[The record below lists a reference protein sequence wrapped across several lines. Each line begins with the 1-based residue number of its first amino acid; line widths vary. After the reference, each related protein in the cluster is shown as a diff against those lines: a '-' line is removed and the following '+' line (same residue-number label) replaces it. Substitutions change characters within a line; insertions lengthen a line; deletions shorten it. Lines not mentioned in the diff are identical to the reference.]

1 MLREGLEAPGALG
14 LEAVAASVE
23 DSAAASGVEVVAGVV
38 AGAEAAE
45 LAEAKLRIRSG
56 FPSPSWAAWSRT

>member
-1 MLREGLEAPGALG
+1 MTPVLREGLEAPGALG

-23 DSAAASGVEVVAGVV
+23 DSAAASGVEVVAGAV

-45 LAEAKLRIRSG
+45 LAEAKLRIR
-56 FPSPSWAAWSRT
+56 R